1 MKAFLDHFGAIL
13 GALTVALLT
22 MSASHEYGY
31 FLVVGQHFQ
40 TLLTTTD
47 LHCERRT
54 LASGSSAVRLGSRV
68 AQIRLSEV

>member
-47 LHCERRT
+47 YIATAYEL
-54 LASGSSAVRLGSRV
+54 SPNLGDGRDQ
-68 AQIRLSEV
+68 AAAA

>member
-22 MSASHEYGY
+22 MSASREYGY

-47 LHCERRT
+47 YI
-54 LASGSSAVRLGSRV
+54 ANGVRAIAESW
-68 AQIRLSEV
+68 